1 MLTTK
6 TANTVNADIIIPLYP
21 VGRICLFSN
30 TTKEI
35 ERSAAI
41 ESDDI
46 RVAFAISL
54 AAVDRLELIPICV
67 PRPEKIRMLTT
78 KTANTVSAD
87 IIIPLYPV
95 GRICLLS
102 NTTKEIERSAAIES
116 DDIRVAFAI
125 SLAAVDRFGK
135 IIWKFSNKPTGTRMI
150 TSTRTNT
157 EKYSP
162 MNAPTGPIC
171 LTFRPISVSE
181 VPSVT
186 SLFPYVAGGEDLLS
200 S

>member
-67 PRPEKIRMLTT
+67 SSPEKIRMLTT
-78 KTANTVSAD
+78 KTANTVND
-87 IIIPLYPV
+87 NIIITLYPV
-95 GRICLLS
+95 GRICILS
-102 NTTKEIERSAAIES
+102 NTTKEIERIAAIES
-116 DDIRVAFAI
+116 DDIR
-125 SLAAVDRFGK
+125 
-135 IIWKFSNKPTGTRMI
+135 
-150 TSTRTNT
+150 
-157 EKYSP
+157 E
-162 MNAPTGPIC
+162 
-171 LTFRPISVSE
+171 E
-181 VPSVT
+181 
-186 SLFPYVAGGEDLLS
+186 
-200 S
+200 